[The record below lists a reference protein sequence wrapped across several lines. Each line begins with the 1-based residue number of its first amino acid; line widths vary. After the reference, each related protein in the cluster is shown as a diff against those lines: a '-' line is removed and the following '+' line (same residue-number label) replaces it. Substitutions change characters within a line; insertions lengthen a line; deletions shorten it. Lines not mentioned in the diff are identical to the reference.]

1 MDELLTVFF
10 WASAVRLAAPMFI
23 ASIGETVVQRAGMFN
38 VGIEGMMLIGAF
50 VGVAA
55 RSGDAT
61 YTGVVAAALV
71 TGVVGLLYGVVVAV
85 LRADQIVAGVGLN
98 IIAIGTTS
106 LLRRLWGLSTE
117 GAVPAGIL
125 GEQAIPVLVD
135 IPFLGGVLFR
145 QSPLVYLAYVVLPMV
160 AFFLMRTR
168 SGLLL
173 RSVGESAVAADSA
186 GVSVLSKR
194 VWAMTFG
201 GVMAGLAGAY
211 LSVVATS
218 GVFIDNMTLGRGFL
232 AIAITILAGWRPGW
246 GSRCCPLLRGCRSLA
261 VLEPGGL
268 RGLGARSAAADAAVR
283 GDDRRVVGGGPGR
296 PDTGRPRPSL
306 RQERV
311 LTPPGERSGR

>member
-23 ASIGETVVQRAGMFN
+23 AAIGETVVQRAGMFN

-55 RSGDAT
+55 RSGGAT
-61 YTGVVAAALV
+61 YTGVITAAVV
-71 TGVVGLLYGVVVAV
+71 TGVVGLLYGIVIAV

-98 IIAIGTTS
+98 IIAIGSTS
-106 LLRRLWGLSTE
+106 LLRRLWGLSAE

-125 GEQAIPVLVD
+125 GEQPVPVLVD

-160 AFFLMRTR
+160 AFFLLRTR

-194 VWAMTFG
+194 VWAVTFG

-246 GSRCCPLLRGCRSLA
+246 VAAAALFFGAAEALQFSSQAVFGASVPAPLLLMLPFVATIVAWSLVGRA
-261 VLEPGGL
+261 GRIPGD
-268 RGLGARSAAADAAVR
+268 LGRPFVR
-283 GDDRRVVGGGPGR
+283 GE
-296 PDTGRPRPSL
+296 S
-306 RQERV
+306 
-311 LTPPGERSGR
+311 

>member
-23 ASIGETVVQRAGMFN
+23 AAIGETMVQRAGMFN
-38 VGIEGMMLIGAF
+38 VGIEGMMLVGAF

-55 RSGDAT
+55 RSGDMT
-61 YTGVVAAALV
+61 YTGVIAAAVV
-71 TGVVGLLYGVVVAV
+71 TGILGLLYGVVVAV

-98 IIAIGTTS
+98 IIAIGATS
-106 LLRRLWGLSTE
+106 LLRRLWGLSAE

-125 GEQAIPVLVD
+125 GEQPVPLLVD
-135 IPFLGGVLFR
+135 IPFVGGILFR
-145 QSPLVYLAYVVLPMV
+145 QSPLVYLAYVVLPLV
-160 AFFLMRTR
+160 AFFLLRTR

-173 RSVGESAVAADSA
+173 RSVGESAAAADSA

-246 GSRCCPLLRGCRSLA
+246 VAGAALFFGAAEALQFSSQAVFGGSVPAPLLLMLPFVATIIAWSVVGRAGRI
-261 VLEPGGL
+261 PGD
-268 RGLGARSAAADAAVR
+268 LGRPFVR
-283 GDDRRVVGGGPGR
+283 GE
-296 PDTGRPRPSL
+296 S
-306 RQERV
+306 
-311 LTPPGERSGR
+311 